1 MKFRGIS
8 LIETL
13 ISLTIVGIAMIALL
27 PVVTIRKE
35 GSDPSIGNRYWK
47 KDANDAFYYID
58 NKKVSI
64 GQLKDTE
71 QKLLVINQGF
81 GTQNILP
88 FLVSPTDDTGYF
100 RWNNIWMS
108 KIGDDGLFLSSGVE
122 DSLGYGA
129 MSRNIY
135 FDNNNFILEN
145 FSDTDTDTDFDTYAE
160 FAVTNPPSKSGIR
173 SSTSYY
179 SLINNNNEYMVVDAT
194 NNVIGIGKNAARFY
208 NGEGEDFI
216 GIFNNNS
223 IAMKGED
230 GNIAPNIIDSEDSED
245 SDGGFVIGI
254 AKGKAPTDSD
264 ATGFVI
270 HGIRNTS
277 DTSGGA
283 SQITIN
289 ANVDAGTYKAGAV
302 ILPSDSRLKDI
313 LYDYTRGLDEVLK
326 IKPVEFTYKKDEKQ
340 KHHIGVIAQ
349 DLKQILPEAVS
360 INTKTGY
367 LMVKQE
373 PIFYALLNSI
383 KKLHEKN
390 LSLKEENDKLEK
402 KLTQLKSIKAR
413 LEKDNGGNSDAK

>member
-35 GSDPSIGNRYWK
+35 GSDPSIGNRYWQA
-47 KDANDAFYYID
+47 DATNTFYYTD
-58 NKKVSI
+58 KKVSI
-64 GQLKDTE
+64 GKLSDTDKNLE
-71 QKLLVINQGF
+71 VINQGF

-100 RWNNIWMS
+100 RWNNIWLS
-108 KIGDDGLFLSSGVE
+108 RISDTNNRDTGLFLSSGAE

-145 FSDTDTDTDFDTYAE
+145 FSDTGFDTYAE
-160 FAVTNPPSKSGIR
+160 FAVRNHSRQSGIR
-173 SSTSYY
+173 NSASYY
-179 SLINNNNEYMVVDAT
+179 SLINNNNEYLGVDSV
-194 NNVIGIGKNAARFY
+194 NNVIGIGKNATRFY
-208 NGEGEDFI
+208 KGTNFI

-223 IAMKGED
+223 IAMKVED
-230 GNIAPNIIDSEDSED
+230 GNTAPNIIDSK
-245 SDGGFVIGI
+245 GGFVIGI
-254 AKGKAPTDSD
+254 AKDKAPTDYSYE
-264 ATGFVI
+264 TGFVI
-270 HGIRNTS
+270 HGIRN
-277 DTSGGA
+277 TSGGA

-289 ANVDAGTYKAGAV
+289 ANVAAGAYKAGAV

>member
-47 KDANDAFYYID
+47 AGEADAFYYID
-58 NKKVSI
+58 DKKVSI
-64 GQLKDTE
+64 GKLSDTNKNLE
-71 QKLLVINQGF
+71 VLEVINQGF

-129 MSRNIY
+129 MSRNLY
-135 FDNNNFILEN
+135 FDANHFILEN
-145 FSDTDTDTDFDTYAE
+145 FTDADFDTYAQ

-173 SSTSYY
+173 NSASYY
-179 SLINNNNEYMVVDAT
+179 SLINNNNEYMGVDSV
-194 NNVIGIGKNAARFY
+194 NNVIGIGKNAVRFY
-208 NGEGEDFI
+208 SGTNFI
-216 GIFNNNS
+216 GIFNNND
-223 IAMKGED
+223 ILKIKED
-230 GNIAPNIIDSEDSED
+230 GTGPSTITN
-245 SDGGFVIGI
+245 GGFVIGI
-254 AKGKAPTDSD
+254 AKDKTPTDYSD

-277 DTSGGA
+277 TSGGA

-289 ANVDAGTYKAGAV
+289 ANVVAGRYQAVAV
-302 ILPSDSRLKDI
+302 ILPSDNRLKDI

-349 DLKQILPEAVS
+349 DLKQILPEATTRNS
-360 INTKTGY
+360 TTGY